1 MKKFWK
7 ALALV
12 GCALLLVVASVAGT
26 YAILTS
32 KTATVSNTFTAGNV
46 SISLKETKVDEY
58 GKPVSPAATI
68 VAAENTP
75 GNNYK
80 LIPNHTYTK
89 DPTIV
94 VASGSEQC
102 YLFVKVV
109 NGIEDIEAASTAD
122 HKKIVD
128 QLTANGWKELSSVTN
143 VWYYDAVADD
153 SGDTPVDARTADVTV
168 VVFEEFTIANTDVA
182 GGAGKTIDITAYAA
196 QADGFDN
203 AEDAWDNANFS

>member
-68 VAAENTP
+68 VAGLDGITD
-75 GNNYK
+75 GNKYK
-80 LIPNHTYTK
+80 LIPNHTYKK

-94 VASGSEQC
+94 VAEGSEDC
-102 YLFVKVV
+102 YLFVKVE
-109 NGIEDIEAASTAD
+109 NGISEIEAAGDTTIA
-122 HKKIVD
+122 K
-128 QLTANGWKELSSVTN
+128 QLEANGWVALDGVTN
-143 VWYYDAVADD
+143 VYYKAAKAAAGDEVAIFTSFTIKQDAVV
-153 SGDTPVDARTADVTV
+153 SSYTS
-168 VVFEEFTIANTDVA
+168 AN
-182 GGAGKTIDITAYAA
+182 INITAYAA
-196 QADGFDN
+196 QADGFDISTNTFAVN
-203 AEDAWDNANFS
+203 AKNAWSAANFS